1 MKNKFLNSLLDFPSK
16 VPIYALIAAMTGLLM
31 LILPLEALPI
41 VLRIAGILTV
51 LYAIF
56 RIASVFLT
64 SGGLFSSSITIFALI
79 GIILLGFTLALT
91 PEQSAET
98 LGTLVGAYLLI
109 DGAVGL
115 VKLLL
120 QRSQFYSTAVYGKRM
135 SDKQIVFLA
144 VLSTLMIVSGLLLSV
159 IRIGDNRLGE
169 VLCAIALIYAAG
181 ERIFFAY
188 SEYKTKE
195 KRSANER
202 KNAYIEA
209 DFEDKTD
216 KG

>member
-1 MKNKFLNSLLDFPSK
+1 MKNNFLNSLLDFPSK